1 MPDPIQSSAVQATSP
16 IPIANPPTAV
26 QGASVPATNPAGS
39 AIPAIAAA
47 THPGFVRNSPSGDLV
62 AVAAPGSGYQTI
74 EVNGVALPQESVVN
88 LVGVGVAGADVAGV
102 TTATF
107 TNPPPEAVT
116 SFATSPTLYQIGAS
130 SVNQGFTATYAD
142 PPTTAILTDTEG
154 HTDDVSGTPNAFVSP
169 HTVTKTV
176 YGQTDTFTISVTSP
190 EGPASRNVGLTWVQR
205 VRWGTQVDPGVY
217 NSAFIAGLASS
228 SLQVGPTGTFAVNA
242 TAGQSTFY
250 ATRTA
255 FGVTALNF
263 KVNGLPF
270 AISKVGAAVPFTN
283 SDGVTENYDVWMSD
297 NVSLGVFSFTES

>member
-1 MPDPIQSSAVQATSP
+1 MSNPVLPTSPIAPVNAPVHVQGATVAATSP
-16 IPIANPPTAV
+16 VGSGIAPVA
-26 QGASVPATNPAGS
+26 AS
-39 AIPAIAAA
+39 
-47 THPGFVRNSPSGDLV
+47 HPGFVRNSPSGDLV

-74 EVNGVALPQESVVN
+74 EVNGVALPQEAILN
-88 LVGVGVAGADVAGV
+88 LTGAGVAGSDVGGV
-102 TTATF
+102 TTALF
-107 TNPPPEAVT
+107 TNPPPEAVL
-116 SFATSPTLYQIGAS
+116 SFATSPALYQIGAS
-130 SVNQGFTATYAD
+130 SINQAFTATYAD

-154 HTDDVSGTPNAFVSP
+154 HLDDVSGTPNAFVSP
-169 HTVTKTV
+169 HTVTKSV
-176 YGQTDTFTISVTSP
+176 YAQSVTFTITITSP
-190 EGPASRNVGLTWVQR
+190 EGGASRGVGITWTQR

-228 SLQVGPTGTFAVNA
+228 SLQIGPSGTFAVNA

-297 NVSLGVFSFTES
+297 NVSLGSFSFTES